1 MCAARTLAKQSSLDT
16 SFQHLDRNG
25 EAVDS
30 PDGPSRL
37 NRSLTIAGGRRTSGA
52 PVLKKTR
59 DTSSP
64 LKRFSR
70 AKEAIS
76 RTYGL
81 IRERLIEAQSYMQT
95 AHPQS
100 DSPSIT
106 SLLDR
111 TRGIREILARDH
123 MKVAFFGRTSN
134 GKSSVV
140 NALLGDKVLP
150 AGIGHTTNCFV
161 SVVGEDAEK
170 GYLVKSGSH
179 ERQDIK
185 VRRDFIASTIMAVDS
200 NLYSIEV
207 VYTVLT

>member
-1 MCAARTLAKQSSLDT
+1 MCAAKALVKQSSLDT
-16 SFQHLDRNG
+16 SLQYQDTNG
-25 EAVDS
+25 VAVDS
-30 PDGPSRL
+30 PGGPTRL
-37 NRSLTIAGGRRTSGA
+37 NRSLTISGGRRTSGA
-52 PVLKKTR
+52 PALKKTR

-81 IRERLIEAQSYMQT
+81 IRDRLSEAQSYMKI

-100 DSPSIT
+100 DSPAIS

-161 SVVGEDAEK
+161 SVVGDDTDK
-170 GYLVKSGSH
+170 GYLVRSGSQ

-185 VRRDFIASTIMAVDS
+185 VS
-200 NLYSIEV
+200 NEDLLRSLI
-207 VYTVLT
+207 

>member
-1 MCAARTLAKQSSLDT
+1 MCAAKTFIKQSSLDT
-16 SFQHLDRNG
+16 SLQGVNG
-25 EAVDS
+25 EASGS
-30 PDGPSRL
+30 PKPL
-37 NRSLTIAGGRRTSGA
+37 NRSLTVTGGRRTSGTHTLRKA
-52 PVLKKTR
+52 R
-59 DTSSP
+59 DSSSP

-70 AKEAIS
+70 AKDAIS

-81 IRERLIEAQSYMQT
+81 IRDRLAEAQSYMQL

-100 DSPSIT
+100 DSHSIT

-111 TRGIREILARDH
+111 TQGIREILARDH

-161 SVVGEDAEK
+161 SVLGADSDE
-170 GYLVKSGSH
+170 GYLLKSGSQ
-179 ERQDIK
+179 EKQDIK
-185 VRRDFIASTIMAVDS
+185 VRSMIAM
-200 NLYSIEV
+200 LM
-207 VYTVLT
+207 LF

>member
-1 MCAARTLAKQSSLDT
+1 MSAAKALVKQASLDT
-16 SFQHLDRNG
+16 SLPGANG
-25 EAVDS
+25 DVVDS
-30 PDGPSRL
+30 PDRRPL
-37 NRSLTIAGGRRTSGA
+37 NRSLTITGGRMSSGSST
-52 PVLKKTR
+52 LRRQR
-59 DTSSP
+59 DSSSP

-81 IRERLIEAQSYMQT
+81 IRDRLAEAQSYMQI

-100 DSPSIT
+100 ESPSI
-106 SLLDR
+106 SALLDR
-111 TRGIREILARDH
+111 TKGIRDILARDH

-140 NALLGDKVLP
+140 NALLGDKILP

-161 SVVGEDAEK
+161 SVIGDDAEK
-170 GYLVKSGSH
+170 GYLMKSGSQ

-185 VRRDFIASTIMAVDS
+185 VRSVKPVLC
-200 NLYSIEV
+200 NLV
-207 VYTVLT
+207 